1 LTYES
6 VTNLLNYMKNIF
18 VYIFEFLILILLMM
32 VPPLFVWIDF
42 TILKTNLSEYSLTE
56 FTQEFLI
63 LTSFVILLYKTY
75 KNRGN
80 RGFLILFVGL
90 FMVMFIREGDYFW
103 DKIMNG
109 LWTILAVGSF
119 LISIYIAYKQK
130 KTIIPTL
137 STYWNTRG
145 FDYLIM
151 GLLIV
156 LIFSR
161 IFGTGDL
168 WRAILKENYVGHY
181 KTAIQEGLELL
192 GYLIIFYGAI
202 LMSKISLNDT
212 KIKED

>member
-1 LTYES
+1 
-6 VTNLLNYMKNIF
+6 MKNIF
-18 VYIFEFLILILLMM
+18 IYILELLILILLMI

-63 LTSFVILLYKTY
+63 LASFIILFFKTY
-75 KNRGN
+75 KNREN
-80 RGFLILFVGL
+80 RGFLILPVGL
-90 FMVMFIREGDYFW
+90 FLVMFIREGDYYW

-109 LWTILAVGSF
+109 LWTILAVSTF
-119 LISIYIAYKQK
+119 LISVYIAYRHRQ
-130 KTIIPTL
+130 TIIPTL

-145 FDYLIM
+145 FGYLIV

-156 LIFSR
+156 LLFSR

-168 WRAILKENYVGHY
+168 WRAILKENYIGYY

-192 GYLIIFYGAI
+192 GYLIIFYGVI
-202 LMSKISLNDT
+202 LMSRSSLNVT
-212 KIKED
+212 KIKD

>member
-1 LTYES
+1 MTYES

-18 VYIFEFLILILLMM
+18 VYIIEFLILIILMI

-63 LTSFVILLYKTY
+63 LTSFVILLSKTY
-75 KNRGN
+75 KNREN

-90 FMVMFIREGDYFW
+90 FMVMFIREGDYFL

-119 LISIYIAYKQK
+119 LISIYIAYKQRN
-130 KTIIPTL
+130 TIIPTL

-168 WRAILKENYVGHY
+168 WRSILKENYIGHY

>member
-1 LTYES
+1 
-6 VTNLLNYMKNIF
+6 MKNIF
-18 VYIFEFLILILLMM
+18 IYILELLILILLMI

-63 LTSFVILLYKTY
+63 LASFIILFFKTY
-75 KNRGN
+75 KNREH
-80 RGFLILFVGL
+80 RGFLLLPVGL
-90 FMVMFIREGDYFW
+90 FLVMFIREGDYYW

-109 LWTILAVGSF
+109 LWTILAVSTF
-119 LISIYIAYKQK
+119 LISVYIAYRQRQ
-130 KTIIPTL
+130 TIIPTL

-145 FDYLIM
+145 FGYLIV

-156 LIFSR
+156 LLFSR

-168 WRAILKENYVGHY
+168 WRAILKENYIGYY

-192 GYLIIFYGAI
+192 GYLIIFYGVI
-202 LMSKISLNDT
+202 LMSRSSLNVT
-212 KIKED
+212 KIKD

>member
-1 LTYES
+1 
-6 VTNLLNYMKNIF
+6 MKNIF
-18 VYIFEFLILILLMM
+18 IYILELLILILLMI

-63 LTSFVILLYKTY
+63 LASFIILFFKTY
-75 KNRGN
+75 KNREN
-80 RGFLILFVGL
+80 RGFLILPVGL
-90 FMVMFIREGDYFW
+90 FLVMFIREGDYYW

-109 LWTILAVGSF
+109 LWTILAVSTF
-119 LISIYIAYKQK
+119 LISVYIAYRQRQ
-130 KTIIPTL
+130 TIIPTL

-145 FDYLIM
+145 FGYLIV

-156 LIFSR
+156 LLFSR

-168 WRAILKENYVGHY
+168 WRAILKENYIGYY

-192 GYLIIFYGAI
+192 GYLIIFYGVI
-202 LMSKISLNDT
+202 LMSRSSLNVT
-212 KIKED
+212 KIKD

>member
-1 LTYES
+1 
-6 VTNLLNYMKNIF
+6 
-18 VYIFEFLILILLMM
+18 M

-137 STYWNTRG
+137 STYWNTLVDH
-145 FDYLIM
+145 FVNL
-151 GLLIV
+151 
-156 LIFSR
+156 
-161 IFGTGDL
+161 
-168 WRAILKENYVGHY
+168 
-181 KTAIQEGLELL
+181 
-192 GYLIIFYGAI
+192 
-202 LMSKISLNDT
+202 
-212 KIKED
+212 

>member
-1 LTYES
+1 
-6 VTNLLNYMKNIF
+6 MKNIF
-18 VYIFEFLILILLMM
+18 IYILELLILILLMI

-63 LTSFVILLYKTY
+63 LASFIILFFKTY
-75 KNRGN
+75 KNREN
-80 RGFLILFVGL
+80 RGFLILPVGL
-90 FMVMFIREGDYFW
+90 FLVMFIREGDYYW

-109 LWTILAVGSF
+109 LWTILAVSTF
-119 LISIYIAYKQK
+119 LISVYIVYRQRQ
-130 KTIIPTL
+130 TIIPTL

-145 FDYLIM
+145 FGYLIV

-156 LIFSR
+156 LLFSR

-168 WRAILKENYVGHY
+168 WRAILKENYIGYY

-192 GYLIIFYGAI
+192 GYLIIFYGVI
-202 LMSKISLNDT
+202 LMSRSSLNVT
-212 KIKED
+212 KIKD